1 MEDNLPFIRHQLSV
15 LNQFETMT
23 EAEREATQEA
33 HELDTSL
40 MVAAM
45 ESCLLQQS
53 LETRNRLINWRP
65 LKDCC
70 PSVQCMRSRFSRC
83 GLKVIPRDIFYRLAI
98 FVDSSNVYGPEYDF
112 SKMFLATVRADT
124 STERGLCFSVIL
136 RTLWNHYII

>member
-53 LETRNRLINWRP
+53 LETRNRLIN
-65 LKDCC
+65 
-70 PSVQCMRSRFSRC
+70 
-83 GLKVIPRDIFYRLAI
+83 
-98 FVDSSNVYGPEYDF
+98 
-112 SKMFLATVRADT
+112 
-124 STERGLCFSVIL
+124 
-136 RTLWNHYII
+136 